1 MTLPVSPPVVPA
13 SCLVGPSRV
22 VAVACVAWL
31 LLIGACDAAD
41 DAPVDGAITADAG
54 QRVDGGETPETAP
67 DAGVL
72 VDAGGLL
79 PPLPARVSL
88 AGGWPGGYLP
98 VSTPRANGL

>member
-72 VDAGGLL
+72 DCDERY
-79 PPLPARVSL
+79 ARGVRRRRRTL
-88 AGGWPGGYLP
+88 
-98 VSTPRANGL
+98 RDQIQ